1 MNAMPSHRT
10 LSKSDFK
17 LARTCPAKLYFRE
30 NGYPD
35 NRGGNPYLALLA
47 QGGYMVEALAKARY
61 PEGVALEYGRDTA
74 ADCART
80 LDLLRQDSVTLFEA
94 TLLAGRRLA
103 RVDILHKRGAEVR
116 LLEVKSG
123 SFDGAEHLASLAQGG
138 PGTLRAKRR
147 PHGVLSGWVE
157 YVEDVAYQAAL
168 LQELRPDLSVTPF
181 LVLVDTSK
189 RAGIDAI
196 PSLFRLEQ
204 RTGADGRPRTHTAR
218 YCGTPEQLGQ
228 LDLLT
233 EVDVS
238 AELALVRDAVAQAAR
253 DLERRLD
260 APLDEFTRIVSRD
273 SRCSRCEFRHDDP
286 AVRSGFADCWGEHA
300 LPSPH
305 LLELHAVGLAKGPDR
320 SGLIEW
326 MLRSGRAGLLDV
338 PVDSLTK
345 ADGTVGPQAERQR
358 RQIEYTRRNERFV
371 SPNLAPRI
379 AALRPPLHFIDFETS
394 RLALPYHARMR
405 PYGLVTF
412 QWSCHSM
419 NSTGALSHA
428 EWLNAVDVWPNQSFA
443 ESLRA
448 AIGETG
454 PVVTWSHYEASVLR
468 EIVEDLAAFGRG
480 AGDLA
485 DWMRD
490 VVQNRIVDLHEWAK
504 SDYWTPGMRGRTS
517 IKVVLDAIWRT
528 DADMRRQFE
537 EWTGLAADPDRDPYA
552 ALPAVEIRGVPRDVH
567 EGTGAMEAYQEMM
580 YGADRDDAAVREQ
593 WATLLRQYCRLD
605 TLAMVLILEHWRR
618 VSAPDSRPS
627 QGSA

>member
-1 MNAMPSHRT
+1 MNGLLRQRT

-35 NRGGNPYLALLA
+35 NSGRDPYLALLA
-47 QGGYMVEALAKARY
+47 RGGYMVEALAKARY
-61 PEGVALEYGRDTA
+61 PEGIALEYGRDPA

-80 LDLLRQDSVTLFEA
+80 LEHLRQGSVTLFEA

-103 RVDILHKRGAEVR
+103 RVDILQKRGAEVR

-123 SFDGAEHLASLAQGG
+123 SFDGAAHLASLAQGG
-138 PGTLRAKRR
+138 PGVLRAKRR
-147 PHGVLSGWVE
+147 PHGVLADWVE

-189 RAGIDAI
+189 RAGIDVI
-196 PSLFRLEQ
+196 PSLFRLEL
-204 RTGADGRPRTHTAR
+204 RAGADGRPRTHTAR
-218 YCGTPEQLGQ
+218 YCGTAEQLGQ

-238 AELALVRDAVAQAAR
+238 AELALVRDAVAQAAH
-253 DLERRLD
+253 DLEQRLD
-260 APLDEFTRIVSRD
+260 APLEEFTRIVTRD

-326 MLRSGRAGLLDV
+326 MLRSGKAGLLDV
-338 PVDSLTK
+338 PVDGLTK

-371 SPNLAPRI
+371 SPEMATRI

-419 NSTGALSHA
+419 DSTGALSHA
-428 EWLNAVDVWPNQSFA
+428 EWLNAVDVWPNQSFV

-448 AIGETG
+448 AIGDTG
-454 PVVTWSHYEASVLR
+454 PVITWSHYEATVLN
-468 EIVEDLAAFGRG
+468 EIVQDLAAFGRD

-485 DWMRD
+485 SWMQD

-517 IKVVLDAIWRT
+517 IKVVLDAIWKS
-528 DADMRRQFE
+528 DPEMRRQFTT
-537 EWTGLAADPDRDPYA
+537 WSGLPAAPDRDPYSS
-552 ALPAVEIRGVPRDVH
+552 LPPVEINGALRDVH

-580 YGADRDDAAVREQ
+580 YGADRDDAAIREG
-593 WATLLRQYCRLD
+593 WATLLRQYCKLD

-618 VSAPDSRPS
+618 VS
-627 QGSA
+627 G